1 MSRYNREN
9 FAEKYIINNIN
20 EVDLPINNFNN
31 FNFEGNDSYYNVT
44 ESDIQR
50 PDLISYK
57 IYGTTDKWWV
67 IMKYNKI
74 SDVWNDLF
82 VGMILEVPST
92 KNIDD
97 YSRNQK

>member
-1 MSRYNREN
+1 
-9 FAEKYIINNIN
+9 
-20 EVDLPINNFNN
+20 
-31 FNFEGNDSYYNVT
+31 
-44 ESDIQR
+44 
-50 PDLISYK
+50 
-57 IYGTTDKWWV
+57 
-67 IMKYNKI
+67 MKYNKI